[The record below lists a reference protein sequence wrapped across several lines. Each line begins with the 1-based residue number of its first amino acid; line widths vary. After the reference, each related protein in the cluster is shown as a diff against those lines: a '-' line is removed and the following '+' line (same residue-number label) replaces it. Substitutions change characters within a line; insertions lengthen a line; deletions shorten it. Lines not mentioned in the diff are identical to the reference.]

1 MFANRWQCLLVLSTI
16 YQFNLKIFKTSH
28 NCFIFIC
35 WNLYKANFFLDV
47 DSLPTLN
54 TLQTALLNLDEK
66 CEEELLS
73 VVHHLLVCA
82 IDDPGVPH
90 NPEVCIICY
99 TNLLLL
105 STV

>member
-1 MFANRWQCLLVLSTI
+1 M
-16 YQFNLKIFKTSH
+16 
-28 NCFIFIC
+28 
-35 WNLYKANFFLDV
+35 

-73 VVHHLLVCA
+73 VVHHLLVCV

-90 NPEVCIICY
+90 GPEVSFVYWYTKFEFII
-99 TNLLLL
+99 L
-105 STV
+105 